1 MQVID
6 GSEHILGRLA
16 THVAKQLLN
25 GEEVA
30 VINAEKIVITGKK
43 ESILADYKHRRKIG
57 KTRKGP
63 FYPRMPDRLFRRSVR
78 GMMPYQEPKGRTAYK
93 RLKVYVGVPKELEK
107 EETAKIEKALDKGAL
122 RKVYLGEISR
132 LLGAKF

>member
-25 GEEVA
+25 GEDITIV
-30 VINAEKIVITGKK
+30 NAERIVITGKK
-43 ESILADYKHRRKIG
+43 ESILADYKHRRTIG
-57 KTRKGP
+57 KIRKGP
-63 FYPRMPDRLFRRSVR
+63 YYPRMPDRLFRRSVR
-78 GMMPYQEPKGRTAYK
+78 GMMPYQEPRGRTAYK
-93 RLKVYVGVPKELEK
+93 KLKVYVGVPKELEK
-107 EETAKIEKALDKGAL
+107 TEIKKVENALDKGAL
-122 RKVYLGEISR
+122 RKVYLGDISR

>member
-6 GSEHILGRLA
+6 GSNHIMGRLA

-25 GEEVA
+25 GEDVT
-30 VINAEKIVITGKK
+30 VTNAENLIITGRRD
-43 ESILADYKHRRKIG
+43 SILEDYKHRRKIG

-63 FYPRMPDRLFRRSVR
+63 FYPRMPDRLFKRTVR
-78 GMMPYQEPKGRTAYK
+78 GMIPYQEPRGKTAYRK
-93 RLKVYVGVPKELEK
+93 LKVYVGVPKELEGK
-107 EETAKIEKALDKGAL
+107 DGAQIENALDKGAL
-122 RKVYLGEISR
+122 KKVTLGEISR